1 MAISK
6 NIDIPG
12 SKKTSYA
19 AQVEQNQSSGITEN
33 TLSFLPVPGPQ
44 GPQGPAGP
52 KGDTGPAGPAGKDGK
67 DGARGEKGNPGAPGK
82 SYEPPYDQEVGW
94 VSYGNSKIKPFFLG
108 ADKGDDG
115 WVDVF
120 IDGLGPK
127 TNKLYL
133 PKNSVEMYSGELR
146 KINLRQLAVGS
157 QLDITYNF
165 TLTTFSNNTE
175 VWARSFCVDADSSTT
190 SFVASL
196 KYQYEYDLSTTHR
209 VYVTSEGQKTFG
221 IIPQI
226 RTDLDS
232 MVNMKSIV
240 ISVF

>member
-6 NIDIPG
+6 SMDFPNSQKI
-12 SKKTSYA
+12 SYA
-19 AQVEQNQSSGITEN
+19 EQVQQNQNNNSVEN

-44 GPQGPAGP
+44 GPAGP
-52 KGDTGPAGPAGKDGK
+52 QGVKGDAGPQGPAGKDGK
-67 DGARGEKGNPGAPGK
+67 DGKDGAKGPMGPAGK
-82 SYEPPYDQEVGW
+82 SYSPPYDQEVGW
-94 VSYGNSKIKPFFLG
+94 VSYGNQKDKNFFLG

-115 WVDVF
+115 WVQVF

-133 PKNSVEMYSGELR
+133 PKNSVELYNSELR
-146 KINLRQLAVGS
+146 KINLRQLALGAQV
-157 QLDITYNF
+157 DITYNF
-165 TLTTFSNNTE
+165 SLTTFSNNTE
-175 VWARSFCVDADSSTT
+175 VWARSFCVSPDLSPT

-209 VYVTSEGQKTFG
+209 VFIQNEQQRNNG

-226 RTDLDS
+226 RTDLDA

>member
-6 NIDIPG
+6 NIDIPIG
-12 SKKTSYA
+12 KKTSYA
-19 AQVEQNQSSGITEN
+19 AQVEQTQLSSSTEN

-44 GPQGPAGP
+44 GPAGP
-52 KGDTGPAGPAGKDGK
+52 QGLKGDIGPQGPAGKDGK
-67 DGARGEKGNPGAPGK
+67 DGKDGAKGPMGPAGK
-82 SYEPPYDQEVGW
+82 SYSVPYDQEVGW
-94 VSYGNSKIKPFFLG
+94 VSYGNQKSVNFFLG

-115 WVDVF
+115 WVHVF
-120 IDGLGPK
+120 VDGLGSK

-133 PKNSVEMYSGELR
+133 PKNSVDLYSGELR
-146 KINLRQLAVGS
+146 KINLRQLSLGAQV
-157 QLDITYNF
+157 DITYNF
-165 TLTTFSNNTE
+165 SLTTFSNNTE
-175 VWARSFCVDADSSTT
+175 VWARSFNVNQELSPT

-209 VYVTSEGQKTFG
+209 VFIQNEQQLNSG
-221 IIPQI
+221 IMPQI